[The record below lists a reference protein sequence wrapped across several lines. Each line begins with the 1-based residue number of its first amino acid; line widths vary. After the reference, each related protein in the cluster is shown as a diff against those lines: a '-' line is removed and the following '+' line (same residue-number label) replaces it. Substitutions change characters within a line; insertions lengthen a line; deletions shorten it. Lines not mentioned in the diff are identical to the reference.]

1 MEQGTDAKIYGRTQ
15 QVQDVIV
22 AGLSGINDCALVTD
36 AHLAAITTLNLSGQG
51 MTALRADD
59 FAGLTQLQELR
70 LSGNALTTL
79 PTGVFSGLTTLQSL
93 FLDHTLLTTLPAYV
107 FSDLT
112 ALELLYLSNNDL
124 TTLPTTVFRNLTRL
138 QSLYLSNNTLT
149 TLPGSLLD
157 DLETRGVTVDLKENP
172 GYLGPGPFDF
182 RRSSDGSPLVTDV
195 ATTRGSNSING
206 LPRAKGRLV
215 QTFKFLKALTELQ
228 NPVQRD
234 LDDQPQVLRLDSWP
248 VHPCIA
254 VRRGD
259 PSEDDDEDTTG
270 KELEPIVRIARATL
284 TRCPKPPHL
293 LEGWLKPGW
302 EAVEA
307 SVDVLHTRNFRDEE
321 RGTVTVGFSDDD
333 ERIVA
338 LNNWKATRTKWVD
351 AERPAVL
358 ARQLFE
364 KIYALWTTMQREGD
378 RLELVIA
385 DGMLHV
391 EEHRVEHPVLLQRL
405 SLGFDPSRPEFRFF
419 TGTEKVELQ
428 RALLRLVPTIE
439 GSMIAHF
446 DRELEAEP
454 VEPLGGAGTE
464 GFFRRLVQGLFNDGE
479 FLKGRPRGGT
489 TDRPYLWREPVI
501 FVRPRT
507 AGLSTTLD
515 HIIEDL
521 EDKASEVPE
530 GLGRIVGVEV
540 DVSGAGSTVLDEGEN
555 RLTASPQEAA
565 ILFSKPANAEQLEIA
580 TRLEHAKSVV
590 VQGPPGTGK
599 THTIANLLGHLLSR
613 GQTVL
618 VTAHTTK
625 ALRVLRR
632 QMDEAL
638 QPLCLSV
645 LEGDSKSQ
653 GQLSRAA
660 QDIAHRLSGSD
671 PNRLRREATT
681 LRGQRQKLLNGI
693 ESLQRQL
700 RDARFSEIDE
710 IVISGEALSPIDVA
724 KRVKATAEED
734 GWIPGPLE
742 PGVLCSLTDTEV
754 RDLYASQG
762 VLAAEDETQLAV
774 SQPDLAGLV
783 TAADFRLLAAEQAR
797 ADSRAQ
803 AHRPELWEEEAA
815 DGYTAAGLQ
824 RLHQRVQSAAAT
836 LAEEQTWLREV
847 LYAGWTGGE
856 LCETWQDLLGAM
868 ETLSIQ
874 AGAAHRLA
882 VKHGPEFPED
892 QPVEDVFR
900 ILTEIVDFMEGGGS
914 FGFKTKLTKRNWHQ
928 LTGVC
933 KVEGRSPR
941 TLDEFH
947 ALRADAQL
955 RQDRGRFVARWR
967 RLVEKADG
975 PSIENLGSSPERT
988 AQGYGP
994 EIRKRLEWRVS
1005 VWEPLIDELGKIG
1018 FRWTKWLDS
1027 HPPEPGDHGE
1037 LARVRSACSHGLVS
1051 IIEAQ
1056 AARLRQ
1062 SELSGALQEQRTH
1075 LAGFPQS
1082 EIVSVLQQA
1091 QDEWNVETYEESC
1104 RELARLDGLRN
1115 LYEKRL
1121 ALLAKLKTTAPAWA
1135 HAIAQR
1141 AEPHHDTEP
1150 PANPTAAWRWRQ
1162 WHQELER
1169 RAAISMDEL
1178 QDRLYKMELEVPQ
1191 LSARI
1196 IEDETWAAQCDRTG
1210 LEQQQALMGFVQT
1223 MKKVGKGTG
1232 KRAPELLRQARQLL
1246 TRARHA
1252 VPVWIMPL
1260 SRVYE
1265 SFNPRETKFDVVI
1278 IDEASQSDVTALAAL
1293 YLGRTH
1299 IVVGDKEQVTPDAI
1313 GQRIEDVQRLIATDL
1328 QSIPNSHLY
1337 DGQTSIYDLAES
1349 AFGGVVALREHFRC
1363 VPEIIQFSNHL
1374 SYSNTIRPLRE
1385 PFSASVRP
1393 ALVSQRVN
1401 GQRHGKSNEVEAE
1414 EIVSLITAC
1423 LQDPAYAKNESGEPT
1438 SFGVI
1443 SLLGDEQA
1451 DLVESKLRERLALD
1465 VFTKHRLLCGNAAQF
1480 QGDERDVVFLSMVD
1494 GPPDDG
1500 KLMLRD
1506 AGPKDLYKKRYNV
1519 AVSRA
1524 RNQLWVIH
1532 SLDPDGH
1539 LKSGDLRRRLIGHAR
1554 DPHALLRAMEEQGRQ
1569 TESEFEK
1576 RVLARLLAAGY
1587 RVRPQW
1593 PVGAY
1598 RIDLVVDGDERRLAV
1613 ECDGER
1619 WHTSE
1624 QLQSDLERQAVLQRL
1639 GWVFARIRGSLFFRD
1654 PDRAMEPVF
1663 AKLERLGIKPLGTV
1677 PEEVDPT
1684 PDIDR
1689 LRRRAEILRRD
1700 WAEETREAEEAGAGF
1715 VF

>member
-1 MEQGTDAKIYGRTQ
+1 
-15 QVQDVIV
+15 
-22 AGLSGINDCALVTD
+22 
-36 AHLAAITTLNLSGQG
+36 
-51 MTALRADD
+51 
-59 FAGLTQLQELR
+59 
-70 LSGNALTTL
+70 
-79 PTGVFSGLTTLQSL
+79 
-93 FLDHTLLTTLPAYV
+93 
-107 FSDLT
+107 
-112 ALELLYLSNNDL
+112 
-124 TTLPTTVFRNLTRL
+124 
-138 QSLYLSNNTLT
+138 
-149 TLPGSLLD
+149 
-157 DLETRGVTVDLKENP
+157 
-172 GYLGPGPFDF
+172 
-182 RRSSDGSPLVTDV
+182 
-195 ATTRGSNSING
+195 
-206 LPRAKGRLV
+206 
-215 QTFKFLKALTELQ
+215 
-228 NPVQRD
+228 
-234 LDDQPQVLRLDSWP
+234 
-248 VHPCIA
+248 
-254 VRRGD
+254 
-259 PSEDDDEDTTG
+259 
-270 KELEPIVRIARATL
+270 
-284 TRCPKPPHL
+284 
-293 LEGWLKPGW
+293 
-302 EAVEA
+302 
-307 SVDVLHTRNFRDEE
+307 
-321 RGTVTVGFSDDD
+321 
-333 ERIVA
+333 
-338 LNNWKATRTKWVD
+338 
-351 AERPAVL
+351 
-358 ARQLFE
+358 
-364 KIYALWTTMQREGD
+364 
-378 RLELVIA
+378 
-385 DGMLHV
+385 
-391 EEHRVEHPVLLQRL
+391 
-405 SLGFDPSRPEFRFF
+405 
-419 TGTEKVELQ
+419 
-428 RALLRLVPTIE
+428 
-439 GSMIAHF
+439 
-446 DRELEAEP
+446 
-454 VEPLGGAGTE
+454 
-464 GFFRRLVQGLFNDGE
+464 
-479 FLKGRPRGGT
+479 
-489 TDRPYLWREPVI
+489 
-501 FVRPRT
+501 
-507 AGLSTTLD
+507 
-515 HIIEDL
+515 
-521 EDKASEVPE
+521 
-530 GLGRIVGVEV
+530 
-540 DVSGAGSTVLDEGEN
+540 
-555 RLTASPQEAA
+555 
-565 ILFSKPANAEQLEIA
+565 
-580 TRLEHAKSVV
+580 
-590 VQGPPGTGK
+590 
-599 THTIANLLGHLLSR
+599 
-613 GQTVL
+613 
-618 VTAHTTK
+618 
-625 ALRVLRR
+625 
-632 QMDEAL
+632 
-638 QPLCLSV
+638 
-645 LEGDSKSQ
+645 
-653 GQLSRAA
+653 
-660 QDIAHRLSGSD
+660 
-671 PNRLRREATT
+671 
-681 LRGQRQKLLNGI
+681 
-693 ESLQRQL
+693 
-700 RDARFSEIDE
+700 
-710 IVISGEALSPIDVA
+710 
-724 KRVKATAEED
+724 
-734 GWIPGPLE
+734 
-742 PGVLCSLTDTEV
+742 
-754 RDLYASQG
+754 
-762 VLAAEDETQLAV
+762 
-774 SQPDLAGLV
+774 
-783 TAADFRLLAAEQAR
+783 
-797 ADSRAQ
+797 
-803 AHRPELWEEEAA
+803 
-815 DGYTAAGLQ
+815 
-824 RLHQRVQSAAAT
+824 
-836 LAEEQTWLREV
+836 
-847 LYAGWTGGE
+847 
-856 LCETWQDLLGAM
+856 M

-1169 RAAISMDEL
+1169 RAAVSMDEL

-1423 LQDPAYAKNESGEPT
+1423 LQDPAYANNESGEPT

-1451 DLVESKLRERLALD
+1451 DLIESKLCERLALD
-1465 VFTKHRLLCGNAAQF
+1465 VFLRP
-1480 QGDERDVVFLSMVD
+1480 RVFLD
-1494 GPPDDG
+1494 
-1500 KLMLRD
+1500 
-1506 AGPKDLYKKRYNV
+1506 
-1519 AVSRA
+1519 
-1524 RNQLWVIH
+1524 
-1532 SLDPDGH
+1532 
-1539 LKSGDLRRRLIGHAR
+1539 
-1554 DPHALLRAMEEQGRQ
+1554 
-1569 TESEFEK
+1569 T
-1576 RVLARLLAAGY
+1576 
-1587 RVRPQW
+1587 
-1593 PVGAY
+1593 
-1598 RIDLVVDGDERRLAV
+1598 
-1613 ECDGER
+1613 
-1619 WHTSE
+1619 
-1624 QLQSDLERQAVLQRL
+1624 
-1639 GWVFARIRGSLFFRD
+1639 
-1654 PDRAMEPVF
+1654 
-1663 AKLERLGIKPLGTV
+1663 
-1677 PEEVDPT
+1677 
-1684 PDIDR
+1684 
-1689 LRRRAEILRRD
+1689 
-1700 WAEETREAEEAGAGF
+1700 
-1715 VF
+1715 

>member
-1 MEQGTDAKIYGRTQ
+1 M
-15 QVQDVIV
+15 
-22 AGLSGINDCALVTD
+22 
-36 AHLAAITTLNLSGQG
+36 
-51 MTALRADD
+51 
-59 FAGLTQLQELR
+59 
-70 LSGNALTTL
+70 
-79 PTGVFSGLTTLQSL
+79 
-93 FLDHTLLTTLPAYV
+93 
-107 FSDLT
+107 
-112 ALELLYLSNNDL
+112 
-124 TTLPTTVFRNLTRL
+124 
-138 QSLYLSNNTLT
+138 
-149 TLPGSLLD
+149 
-157 DLETRGVTVDLKENP
+157 
-172 GYLGPGPFDF
+172 
-182 RRSSDGSPLVTDV
+182 
-195 ATTRGSNSING
+195 
-206 LPRAKGRLV
+206 
-215 QTFKFLKALTELQ
+215 
-228 NPVQRD
+228 
-234 LDDQPQVLRLDSWP
+234 
-248 VHPCIA
+248 
-254 VRRGD
+254 
-259 PSEDDDEDTTG
+259 
-270 KELEPIVRIARATL
+270 
-284 TRCPKPPHL
+284 
-293 LEGWLKPGW
+293 
-302 EAVEA
+302 
-307 SVDVLHTRNFRDEE
+307 
-321 RGTVTVGFSDDD
+321 
-333 ERIVA
+333 
-338 LNNWKATRTKWVD
+338 
-351 AERPAVL
+351 
-358 ARQLFE
+358 
-364 KIYALWTTMQREGD
+364 
-378 RLELVIA
+378 
-385 DGMLHV
+385 
-391 EEHRVEHPVLLQRL
+391 
-405 SLGFDPSRPEFRFF
+405 
-419 TGTEKVELQ
+419 
-428 RALLRLVPTIE
+428 
-439 GSMIAHF
+439 
-446 DRELEAEP
+446 
-454 VEPLGGAGTE
+454 
-464 GFFRRLVQGLFNDGE
+464 
-479 FLKGRPRGGT
+479 
-489 TDRPYLWREPVI
+489 
-501 FVRPRT
+501 
-507 AGLSTTLD
+507 
-515 HIIEDL
+515 
-521 EDKASEVPE
+521 
-530 GLGRIVGVEV
+530 
-540 DVSGAGSTVLDEGEN
+540 
-555 RLTASPQEAA
+555 
-565 ILFSKPANAEQLEIA
+565 
-580 TRLEHAKSVV
+580 
-590 VQGPPGTGK
+590 
-599 THTIANLLGHLLSR
+599 
-613 GQTVL
+613 
-618 VTAHTTK
+618 
-625 ALRVLRR
+625 
-632 QMDEAL
+632 
-638 QPLCLSV
+638 
-645 LEGDSKSQ
+645 
-653 GQLSRAA
+653 
-660 QDIAHRLSGSD
+660 
-671 PNRLRREATT
+671 
-681 LRGQRQKLLNGI
+681 
-693 ESLQRQL
+693 
-700 RDARFSEIDE
+700 
-710 IVISGEALSPIDVA
+710 A

-783 TAADFRLLAAEQAR
+783 TAADFRLLAAEQAG

-933 KVEGRSPR
+933 NVEGRSPR

-1150 PANPTAAWRWRQ
+1150 AANPTAAWRWRQ

-1423 LQDPAYAKNESGEPT
+1423 LQDPAYANNESGEPT

-1451 DLVESKLRERLALD
+1451 DLIESKLRERLALD
-1465 VFTKHRLLCGNAAQF
+1465 VFSKHRLLCGNAAQF

-1500 KLMLRD
+1500 KLRLRD

-1539 LKSGDLRRRLIGHAR
+1539 LKSDDLRRRLIGHAR

-1576 RVLARLLAAGY
+1576 RVLERLLAAGY